1 MLSPSS
7 LCTCTE
13 SDLENG
19 HRCLA
24 QDASEKS
31 AHGHIL
37 TDKEAER
44 RCETATKQAQN
55 CAVGTAIMCQCTR
68 SWRRDDRN
76 VVPAP
81 GEGIQEHIVSEVIEI
96 PESRVMEESVEVVRL
111 IPKESIQQRSFEE
124 NVPGAAVDRRGIVD
138 VPVPQ
143 VKERVQQFS
152 AEEIVDVPVSQV
164 AEEIVQGHLEPL
176 RSVVLQSIDVPV
188 HQI

>member
-31 AHGHIL
+31 AHGHIP
-37 TDKEAER
+37 TDKDADR

-176 RSVVLQSIDVPV
+176 RSVGLQSIDVPV